1 MIPPELRG
9 MLLRIA
15 GRRNPVHVEIA
26 DALVGSWT
34 QGELLAF
41 GFRRTRDGRW
51 LAPPEWRTS

>member
-1 MIPPELRG
+1 MIPPERRR

-15 GRRNPVHVEIA
+15 GRRNPVQVEIA

-41 GFRRTRDGRW
+41 GFHRTRDGRW
-51 LAPPEWRTS
+51 LSPPEWRTS